1 MKNIF
6 FITPQNTRY
15 GFSLTGATQIQ
26 AVASELLETV
36 EQLITKQKSGLLVVD
51 ERLLGKDHD
60 QVIRE
65 IEKKWPGALIV
76 LPSPDIVGEE
86 EKDYAR
92 QLITKA
98 IGYHV
103 RLHT

>member
-15 GFSLTGATQIQ
+15 GFALTGVTQIQ
-26 AVASELLETV
+26 TVADELQDTV
-36 EQLITKQKSGLLVVD
+36 EQLISDHKSGLLVVD

-60 QVIRE
+60 QIIRE
-65 IEKKWPGALIV
+65 IEKKWTGALIV
-76 LPSPDIVGEE
+76 LPSPEKVGEE
-86 EKDYAR
+86 EQDYAQ
-92 QLITKA
+92 QLITRA

-103 RLHT
+103 RLHI